1 MVTVVALPDSFLLV
15 VVVVTV
21 GMGAAARFTTANI
34 PGGRPW
40 SKSVFCFC
48 FFERTVKAALREV
61 GTRPVLWPWRA

>member
-34 PGGRPW
+34 PLAGR
-40 SKSVFCFC
+40 
-48 FFERTVKAALREV
+48 AALVQKR
-61 GTRPVLWPWRA
+61 